1 MTSSPHRIRR
11 QRWLVSTATNE
22 HAFTLRNQFRERW
35 EDVLLPV
42 FETAFDEFSNEDEFI
57 HIPRLEIKLKLDP
70 GSELWEDLPQ
80 ALYEELATQ
89 LRSIAA
95 KRAEQPEDADFRS
108 KVQGSMHNFK
118 VLIHYLTHGNLPWQ
132 ASSLQTGESLKT
144 LKETIDQNWS
154 QLLDYIR
161 ESSFSE
167 TSYFRLL
174 QLLSA
179 GQSIELVNKIC
190 DNLSYYRKDDL
201 KIILLELLNSGN
213 IFLDLHSRISLSA
226 WLLASGFTKED
237 QPLYTDMI
245 ADFSQILRREKKIEI
260 QRFIDSNSILKSL
273 FHSTFEHQ
281 LPGDRII
288 QVKETQSPGVIAV
301 EGDDQ
306 QSSNRIFN
314 EENEEKS
321 PGVRMVEGKPEIPDE
336 YSDFIELMERM
347 NSVPSNNLQGKP
359 RLKVQHA
366 GLLLLH
372 PFLTQFFEH
381 TGILADQ
388 GKDISFFNLPRAA
401 ALLHFLATGNFEVY
415 EFELGFIKLLLGMD
429 PEQSLPVS
437 EGLISQQ
444 DDVESEALLQ
454 SVINH
459 WSVLKNTSIDGL
471 RASFLQRSA
480 LLNETDEGWMVQMET
495 APFDMLINQ
504 LPWSFTII
512 KLPWMKKPIYTEWQT
527 L

>member
-1 MTSSPHRIRR
+1 MASSPHRIRR
-11 QRWLVSTATNE
+11 QRWLVSTSTNE

-35 EDVLLPV
+35 EDALLPV

-57 HIPRLEIKLKLDP
+57 HIPRLEIKLKLYP
-70 GSELWEDLPQ
+70 GSELWEGLPQ

-132 ASSLQTGESLKT
+132 ASSLQTGESLQT

-161 ESSFSE
+161 ESNFSE
-167 TSYFRLL
+167 ASYFRLL

-179 GQSIELVNKIC
+179 GQSIDLVNNIC
-190 DNLSYYRKDDL
+190 DNLSYYRKDVL
-201 KIILLELLNSGN
+201 RIILLELLNSGN
-213 IFLDLHSRISLSA
+213 IFLDLHSRLSLSS
-226 WLLASGFTKED
+226 WLLSSGFTKED
-237 QPLYTDMI
+237 KPLSIDMM
-245 ADFSQILRREKKIEI
+245 ADFFHLLPREKKIDI

-273 FHSTFEHQ
+273 FHSTFEHH
-281 LPGDRII
+281 LPGDQMA
-288 QVKETQSPGVIAV
+288 QVKAAQSPGVIVV
-301 EGDDQ
+301 EGKDQ
-306 QSSNRIFN
+306 QSSDLISDDG
-314 EENEEKS
+314 NEEKS
-321 PGVRMVEGKPEIPDE
+321 PNVSVEESKPEISDE
-336 YSDFIELMERM
+336 YLDFIVATKRM
-347 NSVPSNNLQGKP
+347 NSVPLNNFQGKP

-366 GLLLLH
+366 GLLLLN
-372 PFLTQFFEH
+372 PFLTRFFEH

-401 ALLHFLATGNFEVY
+401 ALLYFLATGNFEVY

-437 EGLISQQ
+437 EGLISHQ
-444 DDVESEALLQ
+444 DKEESEALLQ

-480 LLNETDEGWMVQMET
+480 LINETDEGWMVQMET

-512 KLPWMKKPIYTEWQT
+512 KLPWMNKPIYTEWQT

>member
-1 MTSSPHRIRR
+1 MASSSHRIRR
-11 QRWLVSTATNE
+11 QQWLVSTATNE

-35 EDVLLPV
+35 EDALLPV
-42 FETAFDEFSNEDEFI
+42 FETAFNKFSNEDEFI

-108 KVQGSMHNFK
+108 KVQESMHNFK
-118 VLIHYLTHGNLPWQ
+118 VLIHYLAHGNLPWQ
-132 ASSLQTGESLKT
+132 ASSLQTGESLQT
-144 LKETIDQNWS
+144 LKETINENWS
-154 QLLDYIR
+154 QLLDYIPA
-161 ESSFSE
+161 SSFSE

-179 GQSIELVNKIC
+179 GQSIDLVNNTC
-190 DNLSYYRKDDL
+190 DNLSFRRKDDL
-201 KIILLELLNSGN
+201 RIILLELLNSGTL
-213 IFLDLHSRISLSA
+213 FLDLHTRLSLVARFFTS
-226 WLLASGFTKED
+226 SFTKED
-237 QPLYTDMI
+237 QHLFSDLM
-245 ADFSQILRREKKIEI
+245 ADISHLLPREKRIDI

-273 FHSTFEHQ
+273 FYSTFEHQ
-281 LPGDRII
+281 LPGDRMT
-288 QVKETQSPGVIAV
+288 QVKEAQSPGAIVV
-301 EGDDQ
+301 GGKDQ
-306 QSSNRIFN
+306 NSFDLISVDR
-314 EENEEKS
+314 NEEKS
-321 PGVRMVEGKPEIPDE
+321 PGVGISEGNPKLPEE
-336 YSDFIELMERM
+336 YSDFIESMERM
-347 NSVPSNNLQGKP
+347 NSVPVNNFQSKP

-366 GLLLLH
+366 GLVLLH
-372 PFLTQFFEH
+372 PFLSRFFGQ

-388 GKDISFFNLPRAA
+388 EKDISFLNLPRAG
-401 ALLHFLATGNFEVY
+401 ALLHFLATGNYEVY

-429 PEQSLPVS
+429 PQQSLPVS
-437 EGLISQQ
+437 EGLLSQQ
-444 DDVESEALLQ
+444 DKEESEALLQ

-512 KLPWMKKPIYTEWQT
+512 KLPWMNKPIYTEWQT